1 MYKVEVKVE
10 TVRNVAV
17 EAPTIDEAEVLGAQ
31 EAMALVGGV
40 ESTVLS
46 VELEDP
52 EQRLKELAIMLGERT
67 GFDIS
72 PSEVLGFD
80 ISPSEVLEDNK
91 FIYYRNPEY
100 PEEVEVYEKPL
111 SVFAEPWDHLP
122 LADSPFGG
130 AS

>member
-1 MYKVEVKVE
+1 MPMYKVEVKVE

-17 EAPTIDEAEVLGAQ
+17 EAPTIEEAEVLGAQ
-31 EAMALVGGV
+31 EAMALVGGID
-40 ESTVLS
+40 STVLS

-72 PSEVLGFD
+72 PSDV
-80 ISPSEVLEDNK
+80 SEDNH

-100 PEEVEVYEKPL
+100 PEEVEVYQKPL
-111 SVFAEPWDHLP
+111 SVVAEPWDHLP
-122 LADSPFGG
+122 LSDSPFGG

>member
-1 MYKVEVKVE
+1 MPMYKVEVKVE
-10 TVRNVAV
+10 TVRNVVV
-17 EAPTIDEAEVLGAQ
+17 ESPTIDEAEVLGSQ

-40 ESTVLS
+40 DSTVLS
-46 VELEDP
+46 VEMENP

-72 PSEVLGFD
+72 PSEVC
-80 ISPSEVLEDNK
+80 EDNK

-111 SVFAEPWDHLP
+111 SVYAEPWDHLP
-122 LADSPFGG
+122 LSDSPFGG

>member
-1 MYKVEVKVE
+1 MPMYKVEVRVE
-10 TVRNVAV
+10 TVRNVVV
-17 EAPTIDEAEVLGAQ
+17 EAPTIDEAEVLGSQ

-40 ESTVLS
+40 DSTVLS
-46 VELEDP
+46 VEMENPD
-52 EQRLKELAIMLGERT
+52 ERLKQLATMLGERT
-67 GFDIS
+67 
-72 PSEVLGFD
+72 GFD

-91 FIYYRNPEY
+91 FIYYHNPEY
-100 PEEVEVYEKPL
+100 PEEVEVYQKPL

>member
-1 MYKVEVKVE
+1 MPMYKVEVKVE
-10 TVRNVAV
+10 TVRNVVV

-40 ESTVLS
+40 DSTVLS
-46 VELEDP
+46 VEMENP

-72 PSEVLGFD
+72 PSEV
-80 ISPSEVLEDNK
+80 SEDNH

-111 SVFAEPWDHLP
+111 SVYAEPWDHLP

>member
-1 MYKVEVKVE
+1 MPMYKVEVKVE

-17 EAPTIDEAEVLGAQ
+17 EAPTIEEAEVLGAQ
-31 EAMALVGGV
+31 EAMALVGGID
-40 ESTVLS
+40 STVLS

-72 PSEVLGFD
+72 PSEVL
-80 ISPSEVLEDNK
+80 EDNK

-100 PEEVEVYEKPL
+100 PEEVEVYQKPL

-122 LADSPFGG
+122 LSDSPFGG

>member
-1 MYKVEVKVE
+1 MPMYKVEVKVE

-17 EAPTIDEAEVLGAQ
+17 QAPTIDEAEVLGAQ

-40 ESTVLS
+40 DNTVLS
-46 VELEDP
+46 VELENP

-72 PSEVLGFD
+72 PSEVL
-80 ISPSEVLEDNK
+80 EDNK
-91 FIYYRNPEY
+91 FIYYHNPEY
-100 PEEVEVYEKPL
+100 PEEVEVYQKPL

-122 LADSPFGG
+122 LSDSPFGG
-130 AS
+130 ASDA

>member
-1 MYKVEVKVE
+1 MPMYKVEVKVE

-17 EAPTIDEAEVLGAQ
+17 EAPTMDEAEVLGAQ

-40 ESTVLS
+40 DSTVLS

-72 PSEVLGFD
+72 PSEVL
-80 ISPSEVLEDNK
+80 EDNK

-100 PEEVEVYEKPL
+100 PEEVEVYQKPL
-111 SVFAEPWDHLP
+111 SVFAEPWDHVRLS
-122 LADSPFGG
+122 DSPFGG

>member
-1 MYKVEVKVE
+1 MPMYKVEVKVE

-17 EAPTIDEAEVLGAQ
+17 EAPTIEEAEVLGAQ

-40 ESTVLS
+40 DSTVLS
-46 VELEDP
+46 VELENP
-52 EQRLKELAIMLGERT
+52 EKRLKELAIMLGERT
-67 GFDIS
+67 
-72 PSEVLGFD
+72 GFD

>member
-1 MYKVEVKVE
+1 MPMYKVEVKVE

-17 EAPTIDEAEVLGAQ
+17 QAPTIDEAEVLGAQ

-40 ESTVLS
+40 DSTVLS

-72 PSEVLGFD
+72 PSDV
-80 ISPSEVLEDNK
+80 SEDNH

-122 LADSPFGG
+122 LSDSPFGG

>member
-1 MYKVEVKVE
+1 MPMYKVEVKVE
-10 TVRNVAV
+10 TVRNVVV

-40 ESTVLS
+40 DSTVLS
-46 VELEDP
+46 VEMENP

-72 PSEVLGFD
+72 PSEVM
-80 ISPSEVLEDNK
+80 EDNK

-111 SVFAEPWDHLP
+111 SIYAEPWDHLP
-122 LADSPFGG
+122 LADSPFGS
-130 AS
+130 AL

>member
-1 MYKVEVKVE
+1 MPMYKVEVKVE

-17 EAPTIDEAEVLGAQ
+17 EAPTIEEAEVLGAQ
-31 EAMALVGGV
+31 EAMALVGGID
-40 ESTVLS
+40 STVLS

-72 PSEVLGFD
+72 PSDV
-80 ISPSEVLEDNK
+80 SEDNH

-111 SVFAEPWDHLP
+111 SVFAEPWDHVRLS
-122 LADSPFGG
+122 DSPFGG

>member
-1 MYKVEVKVE
+1 MPMYKVEVKVE
-10 TVRNVAV
+10 TVRNVVV

-46 VELEDP
+46 VELENPDK
-52 EQRLKELAIMLGERT
+52 RLKELAIMLGERT

-72 PSEVLGFD
+72 PSEVL
-80 ISPSEVLEDNK
+80 EDNK
-91 FIYYRNPEY
+91 FIYYRNPDY

-111 SVFAEPWDHLP
+111 SSAYYAEPWDHLP
-122 LADSPFGG
+122 LSDSPFGG

>member
-1 MYKVEVKVE
+1 MPMYKVEVKVE

-17 EAPTIDEAEVLGAQ
+17 EAPTMDEAEVLGAQ

-40 ESTVLS
+40 DSTVLS
-46 VELEDP
+46 VELENP

-67 GFDIS
+67 
-72 PSEVLGFD
+72 GFD

-122 LADSPFGG
+122 LADSPFCV
-130 AS
+130 SL

>member
-1 MYKVEVKVE
+1 MPMYKVEVKVE

-17 EAPTIDEAEVLGAQ
+17 QAPTIDEAEVLGAQ

-40 ESTVLS
+40 DSTVLS
-46 VELEDP
+46 VELENPD
-52 EQRLKELAIMLGERT
+52 QRLKELAIMLGERT
-67 GFDIS
+67 
-72 PSEVLGFD
+72 GFD

-111 SVFAEPWDHLP
+111 SVFAEPWDHVRLS
-122 LADSPFGG
+122 DSPFGG

>member
-1 MYKVEVKVE
+1 MPMYKVEVKVE

-17 EAPTIDEAEVLGAQ
+17 EAPTIEEAEVLGAQ
-31 EAMALVGGV
+31 EAMALVGGID
-40 ESTVLS
+40 STVLS

-72 PSEVLGFD
+72 PSEV
-80 ISPSEVLEDNK
+80 SEDNH

-100 PEEVEVYEKPL
+100 PEEVEVYQKPL

-122 LADSPFGG
+122 LSDSPFGG

>member
-1 MYKVEVKVE
+1 MPMYKVEVKVE

-17 EAPTIDEAEVLGAQ
+17 QAPTIDEAEVLGAQ
-31 EAMALVGGV
+31 EAMALVGGID
-40 ESTVLS
+40 STVLS

-67 GFDIS
+67 
-72 PSEVLGFD
+72 GFD

>member
-1 MYKVEVKVE
+1 MPMYKVEVKVE

-17 EAPTIDEAEVLGAQ
+17 EAPTIEEAEVLGAQ
-31 EAMALVGGV
+31 EAMALVGGID
-40 ESTVLS
+40 STVLS

-72 PSEVLGFD
+72 PSEVL
-80 ISPSEVLEDNK
+80 EDNK

-100 PEEVEVYEKPL
+100 PEEVEVYQKPL

>member
-1 MYKVEVKVE
+1 MPMYKVEVKVE
-10 TVRNVAV
+10 TIRNVVV

-40 ESTVLS
+40 DSTVLS
-46 VELEDP
+46 VEMENP
-52 EQRLKELAIMLGERT
+52 EQRLKQLAIMLGERT

-72 PSEVLGFD
+72 PSEV
-80 ISPSEVLEDNK
+80 SEDNH

-111 SVFAEPWDHLP
+111 SVYAEPWDHLP

>member
-1 MYKVEVKVE
+1 MPMYKVEVKVE
-10 TVRNVAV
+10 TVRNVVV
-17 EAPTIDEAEVLGAQ
+17 EAATIDEAEVLGSQ

-40 ESTVLS
+40 DSTVLS
-46 VELEDP
+46 VEMENP
-52 EQRLKELAIMLGERT
+52 EQRLKELATMLGERT
-67 GFDIS
+67 
-72 PSEVLGFD
+72 GFD

-111 SVFAEPWDHLP
+111 SIYAEPWDHLP
-122 LADSPFGG
+122 LSDSPFGG

>member
-1 MYKVEVKVE
+1 MPMYKVEVKVE

-46 VELEDP
+46 VELENPD
-52 EQRLKELAIMLGERT
+52 QRLKELAIMLGERT

-72 PSEVLGFD
+72 PSEV
-80 ISPSEVLEDNK
+80 SEDNH

-111 SVFAEPWDHLP
+111 SVYAEPWDHVRLS
-122 LADSPFGG
+122 DSPFCV
-130 AS
+130 SL

>member
-1 MYKVEVKVE
+1 MPMYKVEVKVE

-17 EAPTIDEAEVLGAQ
+17 EAPTMDEAEVLGTQ

-40 ESTVLS
+40 DSTVLS

-67 GFDIS
+67 
-72 PSEVLGFD
+72 GFD

-111 SVFAEPWDHLP
+111 SVFAEPWDHVRLS
-122 LADSPFGG
+122 DSPFGG

>member
-1 MYKVEVKVE
+1 MPMYKVEVKVE
-10 TVRNVAV
+10 TVRNVVV

-40 ESTVLS
+40 DSTVLS
-46 VELEDP
+46 VEMENP

-67 GFDIS
+67 
-72 PSEVLGFD
+72 GFD

-111 SVFAEPWDHLP
+111 SVYAEPWDHLP

>member
-1 MYKVEVKVE
+1 MPMYKVEFKVE

-17 EAPTIDEAEVLGAQ
+17 QAPTIDEAEVLGAQ
-31 EAMALVGGV
+31 EAMALVGGID
-40 ESTVLS
+40 STVLS

-67 GFDIS
+67 
-72 PSEVLGFD
+72 GFD

>member
-1 MYKVEVKVE
+1 MPMYKVEVKVE

-31 EAMALVGGV
+31 EAMALVGGID
-40 ESTVLS
+40 STVLS

-72 PSEVLGFD
+72 PSDV
-80 ISPSEVLEDNK
+80 SEDNH

-122 LADSPFGG
+122 LSDSPFGG

>member
-1 MYKVEVKVE
+1 MPMYKVEVKVE
-10 TVRNVAV
+10 TIRNVVV

-40 ESTVLS
+40 DSTVLS
-46 VELEDP
+46 VELENP
-52 EQRLKELAIMLGERT
+52 EKRLKELATMLGERT
-67 GFDIS
+67 
-72 PSEVLGFD
+72 GFD

-111 SVFAEPWDHLP
+111 SVYAEPWDHLP
-122 LADSPFGG
+122 LADSPFCV
-130 AS
+130 SL

>member
-1 MYKVEVKVE
+1 MPMYKVEVKVE

-17 EAPTIDEAEVLGAQ
+17 EAPTIEEAEVLGAQ
-31 EAMALVGGV
+31 EAMALVGGID
-40 ESTVLS
+40 STVLS

-67 GFDIS
+67 
-72 PSEVLGFD
+72 GFD

-122 LADSPFGG
+122 LSDSPFGG

>member
-1 MYKVEVKVE
+1 MPMYKVEVKVE

-17 EAPTIDEAEVLGAQ
+17 EAPTMDEAEVLGAQ

-40 ESTVLS
+40 DSTVLS
-46 VELEDP
+46 VEMENP
-52 EQRLKELAIMLGERT
+52 EKRLKELAIMLGERT
-67 GFDIS
+67 
-72 PSEVLGFD
+72 GFD

-100 PEEVEVYEKPL
+100 PEEVEVYQKPL
-111 SVFAEPWDHLP
+111 SVFAEPWDHVRLS
-122 LADSPFGG
+122 DSPFGG

>member
-1 MYKVEVKVE
+1 MPMYKVEVKVE

-17 EAPTIDEAEVLGAQ
+17 EAPTMDEAEVLGAQ

-40 ESTVLS
+40 DSTVLS
-46 VELEDP
+46 VELENP

-67 GFDIS
+67 
-72 PSEVLGFD
+72 GFD

-100 PEEVEVYEKPL
+100 PEEVEVYQKPL
-111 SVFAEPWDHLP
+111 SVFAEPWDHVRLS
-122 LADSPFGG
+122 DSPFGG

>member
-17 EAPTIDEAEVLGAQ
+17 EAPTMDEAEVLGTQ

-40 ESTVLS
+40 DSTVLS

-52 EQRLKELAIMLGERT
+52 E
-67 GFDIS
+67 
-72 PSEVLGFD
+72 GFD

-111 SVFAEPWDHLP
+111 SVFAEPWDHVRLS
-122 LADSPFGG
+122 DSPFGG

>member
-1 MYKVEVKVE
+1 MPMYKVEVKVE
-10 TVRNVAV
+10 TVRNVVV
-17 EAPTIDEAEVLGAQ
+17 EAATIDEAEVLGSQ

-40 ESTVLS
+40 DSTVLS
-46 VELEDP
+46 VEMENP
-52 EQRLKELAIMLGERT
+52 EKRLKELATMLGERT

-72 PSEVLGFD
+72 PSEVC
-80 ISPSEVLEDNK
+80 EDNK

-111 SVFAEPWDHLP
+111 SVYAEPWDHLP
-122 LADSPFGG
+122 LSDSPFGG

>member
-1 MYKVEVKVE
+1 MPMYKVEVKVE

-17 EAPTIDEAEVLGAQ
+17 EAPTIEEAEVLGAQ
-31 EAMALVGGV
+31 EAMALVGGID
-40 ESTVLS
+40 STVLS

-52 EQRLKELAIMLGERT
+52 EQRLKGLAIMLGERT

-72 PSEVLGFD
+72 PR
-80 ISPSEVLEDNK
+80 EVLEDNK

-111 SVFAEPWDHLP
+111 SVFAEPWDHVRLS
-122 LADSPFGG
+122 DSPFGG

>member
-1 MYKVEVKVE
+1 MPMYKVEVKVE

-31 EAMALVGGV
+31 EAMALVGGID
-40 ESTVLS
+40 STVLS

-52 EQRLKELAIMLGERT
+52 EQRLKELAVMLGERT
-67 GFDIS
+67 
-72 PSEVLGFD
+72 GFD

-111 SVFAEPWDHLP
+111 SVFAEPWDHVRLS
-122 LADSPFGG
+122 DSPFGG

>member
-1 MYKVEVKVE
+1 MPMYKVEVKVE

-17 EAPTIDEAEVLGAQ
+17 EAPTMDEAEVLGAQ

-72 PSEVLGFD
+72 PSEVL
-80 ISPSEVLEDNK
+80 EDNK

-100 PEEVEVYEKPL
+100 PEEVEVYQKPL
-111 SVFAEPWDHLP
+111 SVFAEPWDHVRLS
-122 LADSPFGG
+122 DSPFGG

>member
-1 MYKVEVKVE
+1 MPMYKVEVKVE

-17 EAPTIDEAEVLGAQ
+17 EAPTIEEAEVLGAQ
-31 EAMALVGGV
+31 EAMALVGGI

-67 GFDIS
+67 
-72 PSEVLGFD
+72 GFD

-122 LADSPFGG
+122 LSDSPFGG
-130 AS
+130 TS

>member
-1 MYKVEVKVE
+1 MPMYKVEVKVE

-17 EAPTIDEAEVLGAQ
+17 EAPTINEAEVLGAQ

-40 ESTVLS
+40 DSTVLS

-67 GFDIS
+67 
-72 PSEVLGFD
+72 GFD

-122 LADSPFGG
+122 LSDSPFGG

>member
-1 MYKVEVKVE
+1 MPMYKVEVKVE

-17 EAPTIDEAEVLGAQ
+17 EAPTIDEAEVLGTQ

-40 ESTVLS
+40 DSTVLS
-46 VELEDP
+46 VELENP

-67 GFDIS
+67 
-72 PSEVLGFD
+72 GFD

-111 SVFAEPWDHLP
+111 SVFAEPWDHVRLS
-122 LADSPFGG
+122 DSPFGG